1 MKQTLLVSQKDY
13 STHKALDLEVPYAT
27 VQVRRIAGEEVHE
40 NDFNNDHL
48 RHITFHK
55 PLVVRELTFGSS
67 ESAFR

>member
-1 MKQTLLVSQKDY
+1 MKQTVLVSQKDY
-13 STHKALDLEVPYAT
+13 STHKPLDLEVPYAT
-27 VQVRRIAGEEVHE
+27 VLVRRIAGEEVHE

-48 RHITFHK
+48 RDITFHK

>member
-27 VQVRRIAGEEVHE
+27 VQVRGIAGEEVHE

-48 RHITFHK
+48 RHITFDK

>member
-1 MKQTLLVSQKDY
+1 MSQKDY

-40 NDFNNDHL
+40 NDFNTNHL
-48 RHITFHK
+48 RYKRDRTFHK